1 MLSSFCVT
9 AFALFLPYMS
19 YEKKIDRQIICI
31 RTSELLMSNHLCF
44 NEMPQSNTLLGAVQV
59 VSMLCMLVFQKYK
72 NRHKA
77 SSLEP
82 VVQQE
87 HFLLLTFLL

>member
-1 MLSSFCVT
+1 MLSSFSVT
-9 AFALFLPYMS
+9 AFALFLPCMIF
-19 YEKKIDRQIICI
+19 EKKRQ
-31 RTSELLMSNHLCF
+31 TDYSELLMSNHLCF

-72 NRHKA
+72 KRHKA

-82 VVQQE
+82 VQQE
-87 HFLLLTFLL
+87 KCLLLTFLL